1 MGKSERCAKNLK
13 YFQKKMKGI
22 LVEHSEVKKYNQIN
36 QEGGRAMP
44 ITVKLLD
51 MVRSIKESGVTS
63 LIENAKAI
71 GISERNLRYK
81 IDDYNYYLKQL
92 GLPEIE
98 IRKRE
103 LVVKN
108 SLEEIVERVAGNMS
122 LYSFTKEERE
132 KVILT
137 DIFFDN
143 EKTTLESLE
152 NKCEVSELTLR
163 NDLKALEDYVKTFI
177 ISIDMRTLNYYGE
190 EKNVRRL
197 FLDILLKNYTIR
209 YLDNG
214 KIKIE
219 KNYQYGFFIC
229 WNKMDEYFSE
239 ENIEKAVKILKRILD
254 AAKKTVGDENFKVLL
269 FYILIALK
277 RHEEYPIKFLK
288 NMEFLE
294 KSEEYSKVEK
304 TFSEYGFSKS
314 EIFNMTE
321 YFLGSHSFGFDASFY
336 INWVQ
341 IEISMMRL
349 IKEVAKSGYEELE
362 KDMFLLENLINHIK
376 PAIYRAKKGIRL
388 PCEIYDEFKETYPLV
403 LNLVSKAWDKIG
415 IDIKISD
422 DELAY
427 IAMHF
432 QLAMKRI
439 KSKKLEN
446 ILIVCGAG
454 YSTSRFLSASIKEH
468 FNVNIVDIIPYNEL
482 ENYKNEDID
491 LVVTTID
498 GVKFKDVKV
507 LKVSPILSTE
517 DIIRLKNEKL
527 SYAKNIKLSDILET
541 VKKYSDNLRE
551 KEFVNE
557 IKEKFKTL
565 ILDDTV
571 NDKGLGFLELLAPS
585 RISIIE
591 DKVKSWEE
599 AVERSALSMI
609 EEGFVGEDYPKE
621 IIELVNSFGNY
632 MVVQDGIFLGHSGNS
647 SSINKSGISF
657 AFFKQPVEFPEKEK
671 VRLVI
676 TLSSR
681 DKREHLNGL
690 MEFLGVM
697 RRKSLIQELDK
708 LDTTNKIYK
717 KIEEFINEGEN

>member
-1 MGKSERCAKNLK
+1 
-13 YFQKKMKGI
+13 
-22 LVEHSEVKKYNQIN
+22 
-36 QEGGRAMP
+36 MP

-108 SLEEIVERVAGNMS
+108 SLEEIVERVGGNMS

-137 DIFFDN
+137 DIFFNN
-143 EKTTLESLE
+143 EKTTLENLE

-177 ISIDMRTLNYYGE
+177 ISLDMKTLNYYGE
-190 EKNVRRL
+190 EKNIRRL

-239 ENIEKAVKILKRILD
+239 ENIEKAVKILKQILD

-403 LNLVSKAWDKIG
+403 LNLVSKAWDKVG

-498 GVKFKDVKV
+498 EVKFKDIKV

-541 VKKYSDNLRE
+541 VKKYSDNLKE
-551 KEFVNE
+551 KEFINE

-647 SSINKSGISF
+647 TSINKSGISF

>member
-1 MGKSERCAKNLK
+1 
-13 YFQKKMKGI
+13 
-22 LVEHSEVKKYNQIN
+22 
-36 QEGGRAMP
+36 MP

-137 DIFFDN
+137 DIFFNN
-143 EKTTLESLE
+143 EKTTLENLE

-177 ISIDMRTLNYYGE
+177 ISLDMKTLNYYGE
-190 EKNVRRL
+190 EKNIRRL

-239 ENIEKAVKILKRILD
+239 ENIEKAVKILKQILD

-403 LNLVSKAWDKIG
+403 LNLVSKAWDKVG

-498 GVKFKDVKV
+498 GVKFKDIKV

-541 VKKYSDNLRE
+541 VKKYSDNLKE
-551 KEFVNE
+551 KEFINE

-647 SSINKSGISF
+647 TSINKSGISF

>member
-1 MGKSERCAKNLK
+1 
-13 YFQKKMKGI
+13 
-22 LVEHSEVKKYNQIN
+22 
-36 QEGGRAMP
+36 MP

-137 DIFFDN
+137 DIFFNN
-143 EKTTLESLE
+143 EKTTLENLE

-177 ISIDMRTLNYYGE
+177 ISLDMKTLNYYGE
-190 EKNVRRL
+190 EKNIRRL

-239 ENIEKAVKILKRILD
+239 ENIEKAVKILKQILD

-403 LNLVSKAWDKIG
+403 LNLVSKAWDKVG

-482 ENYKNEDID
+482 ENYKNEGID

-498 GVKFKDVKV
+498 GVKFKDIKV

-551 KEFVNE
+551 KEFINE

-647 SSINKSGISF
+647 TSINKSGISF

>member
-1 MGKSERCAKNLK
+1 
-13 YFQKKMKGI
+13 
-22 LVEHSEVKKYNQIN
+22 
-36 QEGGRAMP
+36 MP

-51 MVRSIKESGVTS
+51 MVRGIKESGVTS

-103 LVVKN
+103 LVVN
-108 SLEEIVERVAGNMS
+108 NTLEEIVEKVAGNMS

-143 EKTTLESLE
+143 ENTTLETLE
-152 NKCEVSELTLR
+152 DKCEVSELTLK

-177 ISIDMRTLNYYGE
+177 ISFDMKTLDYYGE
-190 EKNVRRL
+190 EKNIRRL
-197 FLDILLKNYTIR
+197 LLDILLKNYNIK

-239 ENIEKAVKILKRILD
+239 KNIDKAVKILKQILD

-277 RHEEYPIKFLK
+277 RHESYPLKFLQ

-304 TFSEYGFSKS
+304 TFAEYGFSKG

-341 IEISMMRL
+341 IEISMMKL

-388 PCEIYDEFKETYPLV
+388 PCEIYDEFKESYPLV
-403 LNLVSKAWDKIG
+403 LNLVSKAWNKIG

-432 QLAMKRI
+432 QLAIKRI

-498 GVKFKDVKV
+498 GVKLRDIKV

-517 DIIRLKNEKL
+517 DIIKLKKEKL
-527 SYAKNIKLSDILET
+527 SYSKNIKLSDVLEIAR
-541 VKKYSDNLRE
+541 KYSDNLRE
-551 KEFVNE
+551 KEFAEE

-565 ILDDTV
+565 ILDDTTTE
-571 NDKGLGFLELLAPS
+571 KGLGFLDLLAPS

-591 DKVKSWEE
+591 DKPKSWEE

-609 EEGFVGEDYPKE
+609 EEGFVGESYPKE
-621 IIELVNSFGNY
+621 IIELVNSFGSY

-647 SSINKSGISF
+647 TSINKSGISF
-657 AFFKQPVEFPEKEK
+657 AFFKQPIEFPENEK

-697 RRKSLIQELDK
+697 RRKSLIKELDK

>member
-1 MGKSERCAKNLK
+1 
-13 YFQKKMKGI
+13 
-22 LVEHSEVKKYNQIN
+22 
-36 QEGGRAMP
+36 MP

-137 DIFFDN
+137 DIFFNN
-143 EKTTLESLE
+143 EKTTLENLE

-177 ISIDMRTLNYYGE
+177 ISLDMKTLNYYGE
-190 EKNVRRL
+190 EKNIRRL

-209 YLDNG
+209 YLDDG

-239 ENIEKAVKILKRILD
+239 ENIEKAVKILKQILD

-403 LNLVSKAWDKIG
+403 LNLVSKAWDKVG

-498 GVKFKDVKV
+498 GVKFKDIKV

-551 KEFVNE
+551 KEFINE

-647 SSINKSGISF
+647 TSINKSGISF

>member
-1 MGKSERCAKNLK
+1 
-13 YFQKKMKGI
+13 
-22 LVEHSEVKKYNQIN
+22 
-36 QEGGRAMP
+36 MP

-51 MVRSIKESGVTS
+51 MVRGIKESGVTS

-98 IRKRE
+98 IKKRE
-103 LVVKN
+103 LVVN
-108 SLEEIVERVAGNMS
+108 NTLEEIVEKVAGNMS

-143 EKTTLESLE
+143 ENTTLETLE
-152 NKCEVSELTLR
+152 DKCEVSELTLK

-177 ISIDMRTLNYYGE
+177 ISFDMKTLDYYGE
-190 EKNVRRL
+190 EKNIRRL
-197 FLDILLKNYTIR
+197 LLDILLKNYNIK

-239 ENIEKAVKILKRILD
+239 ENIDKAVKILKQILD

-277 RHEEYPIKFLK
+277 RHESYPLKFLQ

-304 TFSEYGFSKS
+304 TFIEYGFSKG

-341 IEISMMRL
+341 IEISMMKL

-388 PCEIYDEFKETYPLV
+388 PCEIYDEFKESYPLV
-403 LNLVSKAWDKIG
+403 LNLVSKAWNKIG
-415 IDIKISD
+415 VDIKISD

-432 QLAMKRI
+432 QLAIKRI

-498 GVKFKDVKV
+498 GVKLRDIKV

-517 DIIRLKNEKL
+517 DIIKLKKEKL
-527 SYAKNIKLSDILET
+527 SYSKNIKLSDVLEIAR
-541 VKKYSDNLRE
+541 KYSDNLRE
-551 KEFVNE
+551 KEFAEE

-565 ILDDTV
+565 ILDDTTTE
-571 NDKGLGFLELLAPS
+571 KGLGFLDLLAPS

-591 DKVKSWEE
+591 DKPKSWEE

-609 EEGFVGEDYPKE
+609 EEGFVGENYPKE
-621 IIELVNSFGNY
+621 IIELVNSFGSY

-647 SSINKSGISF
+647 TSINKSGISF
-657 AFFKQPVEFPEKEK
+657 AFFKQPIEFPENEK

-697 RRKSLIQELDK
+697 RRKSLIKELDK

>member
-1 MGKSERCAKNLK
+1 M
-13 YFQKKMKGI
+13 
-22 LVEHSEVKKYNQIN
+22 
-36 QEGGRAMP
+36 
-44 ITVKLLD
+44 
-51 MVRSIKESGVTS
+51 
-63 LIENAKAI
+63 
-71 GISERNLRYK
+71 
-81 IDDYNYYLKQL
+81 
-92 GLPEIE
+92 
-98 IRKRE
+98 
-103 LVVKN
+103 
-108 SLEEIVERVAGNMS
+108 
-122 LYSFTKEERE
+122 
-132 KVILT
+132 
-137 DIFFDN
+137 
-143 EKTTLESLE
+143 
-152 NKCEVSELTLR
+152 
-163 NDLKALEDYVKTFI
+163 
-177 ISIDMRTLNYYGE
+177 
-190 EKNVRRL
+190 
-197 FLDILLKNYTIR
+197 
-209 YLDNG
+209 
-214 KIKIE
+214 
-219 KNYQYGFFIC
+219 
-229 WNKMDEYFSE
+229 
-239 ENIEKAVKILKRILD
+239 
-254 AAKKTVGDENFKVLL
+254 GDENFKVLL

-403 LNLVSKAWDKIG
+403 LNLVSKAWDKVG

-498 GVKFKDVKV
+498 GVKFKDIKV

-551 KEFVNE
+551 KEFINE

-647 SSINKSGISF
+647 TSINKSGISF

>member
-1 MGKSERCAKNLK
+1 
-13 YFQKKMKGI
+13 
-22 LVEHSEVKKYNQIN
+22 
-36 QEGGRAMP
+36 MP

-137 DIFFDN
+137 DIFFNN
-143 EKTTLESLE
+143 EKTTLENLE

-177 ISIDMRTLNYYGE
+177 ISLDMKTLNYYGE
-190 EKNVRRL
+190 EKNIRRL

-239 ENIEKAVKILKRILD
+239 ENIEKAVKILKQILD

-403 LNLVSKAWDKIG
+403 LNIVSKAWDKVG

-498 GVKFKDVKV
+498 GVKFKDIKV

-551 KEFVNE
+551 KEFINE

-647 SSINKSGISF
+647 TSINKSGISF

>member
-1 MGKSERCAKNLK
+1 
-13 YFQKKMKGI
+13 
-22 LVEHSEVKKYNQIN
+22 
-36 QEGGRAMP
+36 MP

-137 DIFFDN
+137 DIFFNN
-143 EKTTLESLE
+143 EKTTLENLE

-177 ISIDMRTLNYYGE
+177 ISLDMKTLNYYGE
-190 EKNVRRL
+190 EKNIRRL

-239 ENIEKAVKILKRILD
+239 ENIEKAVKILKQILD

-717 KIEEFINEGEN
+717 KIEEFINEEEN

>member
-1 MGKSERCAKNLK
+1 
-13 YFQKKMKGI
+13 
-22 LVEHSEVKKYNQIN
+22 
-36 QEGGRAMP
+36 MP

-137 DIFFDN
+137 DIFFNN
-143 EKTTLESLE
+143 EKTTLENLE

-177 ISIDMRTLNYYGE
+177 ISLDMKTLNYYGE
-190 EKNVRRL
+190 EKNIRRL

-239 ENIEKAVKILKRILD
+239 ENIEKAVKILKQILD

-403 LNLVSKAWDKIG
+403 LNLVSKAWDKVG

-482 ENYKNEDID
+482 ENYKNEGID

-498 GVKFKDVKV
+498 GVKFKDIKV

-551 KEFVNE
+551 KEFINE

-591 DKVKSWEE
+591 DKVKFWEE

-647 SSINKSGISF
+647 TSINKSGISF

-697 RRKSLIQELDK
+697 RRKSLI
-708 LDTTNKIYK
+708 
-717 KIEEFINEGEN
+717 

>member
-1 MGKSERCAKNLK
+1 
-13 YFQKKMKGI
+13 
-22 LVEHSEVKKYNQIN
+22 
-36 QEGGRAMP
+36 MP

-51 MVRSIKESGVTS
+51 MVRGIKESGVTS

-103 LVVKN
+103 LVVN
-108 SLEEIVERVAGNMS
+108 NTLEEIVEKVAGNMS

-143 EKTTLESLE
+143 ENTTLETLE
-152 NKCEVSELTLR
+152 DKCEVSELTLK

-177 ISIDMRTLNYYGE
+177 ISFDMKTLDYYGE
-190 EKNVRRL
+190 EKNIRRL
-197 FLDILLKNYTIR
+197 LLDILLKNYNIK

-239 ENIEKAVKILKRILD
+239 KNIDKAVKILKQILD

-277 RHEEYPIKFLK
+277 RHESYPLKFLQ

-304 TFSEYGFSKS
+304 TFAEYGFSKG

-341 IEISMMRL
+341 IEISMMKL

-388 PCEIYDEFKETYPLV
+388 PCEIYDEFKESYPLV
-403 LNLVSKAWDKIG
+403 LNLVSKAWNKIG

-432 QLAMKRI
+432 QLAIKRI

-498 GVKFKDVKV
+498 GVKLRDIKV

-517 DIIRLKNEKL
+517 DIIKLK
-527 SYAKNIKLSDILET
+527 
-541 VKKYSDNLRE
+541 
-551 KEFVNE
+551 
-557 IKEKFKTL
+557 KEKPF
-565 ILDDTV
+565 
-571 NDKGLGFLELLAPS
+571 
-585 RISIIE
+585 
-591 DKVKSWEE
+591 
-599 AVERSALSMI
+599 
-609 EEGFVGEDYPKE
+609 
-621 IIELVNSFGNY
+621 
-632 MVVQDGIFLGHSGNS
+632 IF
-647 SSINKSGISF
+647 
-657 AFFKQPVEFPEKEK
+657 
-671 VRLVI
+671 
-676 TLSSR
+676 
-681 DKREHLNGL
+681 
-690 MEFLGVM
+690 
-697 RRKSLIQELDK
+697 
-708 LDTTNKIYK
+708 
-717 KIEEFINEGEN
+717 

>member
-1 MGKSERCAKNLK
+1 
-13 YFQKKMKGI
+13 
-22 LVEHSEVKKYNQIN
+22 
-36 QEGGRAMP
+36 MP

-137 DIFFDN
+137 DIFFNN
-143 EKTTLESLE
+143 EKTTLENLE

-177 ISIDMRTLNYYGE
+177 ISLDMKTLNYYGE
-190 EKNVRRL
+190 EKNTRRL

-239 ENIEKAVKILKRILD
+239 ENIEKAVKILKQILD

-403 LNLVSKAWDKIG
+403 LNLVSKAWDKVG

-498 GVKFKDVKV
+498 GVKFKDIKV

-551 KEFVNE
+551 KEFINE

-591 DKVKSWEE
+591 DKIKSWEE

-647 SSINKSGISF
+647 TSINKSGISF